1 VYGGQSQD
9 CSPTRYQI
17 GCGNRYHSNFCS
29 FIKKLQ
35 YLRKY
40 KKEVIAVASVK
51 ILSVSELNQYLKTLL
66 ETNSLLKNLTIQ
78 GELSNVKRAASGHL
92 YFSLK
97 DSGSK
102 IDCVMFRNA
111 AAGLKFLPREGQ
123 QVTLR
128 GSLGIYLPS
137 GQYQVTVRTMEPQGV
152 GDLFQAYL
160 ALKSELE
167 ELGYFDSERKKKLPE
182 IISRVGLVT
191 SPTGAAVRDMI
202 SIIKRR
208 NPLID
213 IVIYPSL
220 VQGDEAPQ
228 SLIAGIRTF
237 NERQAVDVIV
247 IGRGGGSIEDLW
259 AFNDRKLARAIY
271 ESELPVISA
280 VGHEIDYTIADF
292 VSDLRAPTPSGAAEL
307 LAEETMSIMQNLM
320 QLKSRMVQSITA
332 RIAANRKLLQESK
345 KDMVRF
351 RPLERIGDT
360 RLNLDALQER
370 MLRALKGRLKNEK
383 LLLGN
388 LETRLKAASP
398 LNVLKKGYVRVMDQ
412 NGMPVAS
419 VAGLTVDQRICL
431 RFADGEAVASI
442 QSIKEN

>member
-1 VYGGQSQD
+1 M
-9 CSPTRYQI
+9 
-17 GCGNRYHSNFCS
+17 
-29 FIKKLQ
+29 
-35 YLRKY
+35 
-40 KKEVIAVASVK
+40 ASVK

-97 DSGSK
+97 DPGSK

-111 AAGLKFLPREGQ
+111 AAGLKFLPKEGQ

-137 GQYQVTVRTMEPQGV
+137 GQYQVTVRSMEPQGV

-167 ELGYFDSERKKKLPE
+167 EKGYFEPDRKKKLPE

-191 SPTGAAVRDMI
+191 SPTGAAVKDMI

-220 VQGDEAPQ
+220 VQGDEAPKN
-228 SLIAGIRTF
+228 LIQGIKTF
-237 NERQAVDVIV
+237 NELQSVDVIV

-259 AFNDRKLARAIY
+259 AFNDRNLAKAIY
-271 ESELPVISA
+271 ESDLPVVSA
-280 VGHEIDYTIADF
+280 VGHEIDYTISDF
-292 VSDLRAPTPSGAAEL
+292 VADLRAPTPSGAAEL
-307 LAEETMSIMQNLM
+307 VAEETMSMMRALVL
-320 QLKSRMVQSITA
+320 LKSRMGQSMQARITA
-332 RIAANRKLLQESK
+332 NRDVLLGMK
-345 KDMVRF
+345 KAFMRF
-351 RPLERIGDT
+351 RPRERIGDT
-360 RLNLDALQER
+360 RLSIDAIQER
-370 MLRALKGRLKNEK
+370 MSRSIKRRLKDERRQ
-383 LLLGN
+383 LSN
-388 LETRLKAASP
+388 LESRLEAMNPIK
-398 LNVLKKGYVRVMDQ
+398 VLKKGYVRVTDEK
-412 NGMPVAS
+412 GIPVGS
-419 VAGLTVDQRICL
+419 VAGLNVDQRIHL

>member
-1 VYGGQSQD
+1 M
-9 CSPTRYQI
+9 
-17 GCGNRYHSNFCS
+17 
-29 FIKKLQ
+29 
-35 YLRKY
+35 
-40 KKEVIAVASVK
+40 IAVASVK

-97 DSGSK
+97 DPGSK

-111 AAGLKFLPREGQ
+111 AAGLKFLPKEGQ

-137 GQYQVTVRTMEPQGV
+137 GQYQVTVRSMEPQGI

-167 ELGYFDSERKKKLPE
+167 EKGYFEPDRKKKLPE

-191 SPTGAAVRDMI
+191 SPTGAAVKDMI

-220 VQGDEAPQ
+220 VQGDEAPKN
-228 SLIAGIRTF
+228 LIQGIRTF
-237 NERQAVDVIV
+237 NELQSVDVIV

-259 AFNDRKLARAIY
+259 AFNDRNLAKAIY
-271 ESELPVISA
+271 ESDLPVVSA
-280 VGHEIDYTIADF
+280 VGHEIDYTISDF
-292 VSDLRAPTPSGAAEL
+292 VADLRAPTPSGAAEL
-307 LAEETMSIMQNLM
+307 VAEETMSMMRALVL
-320 QLKSRMVQSITA
+320 LKSRMEQSMQARITA
-332 RIAANRKLLQESK
+332 NRDVLLGMK
-345 KDMVRF
+345 KAFMRF
-351 RPLERIGDT
+351 RPRERIGDT
-360 RLNLDALQER
+360 RLSIDAIQER
-370 MLRALKGRLKNEK
+370 MSRSIKRRLKDERRQ
-383 LLLGN
+383 LSN
-388 LETRLKAASP
+388 LESRLEAMNPIK
-398 LNVLKKGYVRVMDQ
+398 VLKKGYVRVTDEK
-412 NGMPVAS
+412 GIPVGS
-419 VAGLTVDQRICL
+419 VAGLNVDQRIHL